1 MELETRM
8 ALIEQSYQNLEK
20 RLDKVEN
27 KLDEIKIDMAAG
39 QAGLTKVIIGAA
51 GTITAGLLST
61 IVVVLMQL
69 S

>member
-8 ALIEQSYQNLEK
+8 ALIEQSYENLEK
-20 RLDKVEN
+20 RLDKVEI

-51 GTITAGLLST
+51 GTIIAGCLST

-69 S
+69 